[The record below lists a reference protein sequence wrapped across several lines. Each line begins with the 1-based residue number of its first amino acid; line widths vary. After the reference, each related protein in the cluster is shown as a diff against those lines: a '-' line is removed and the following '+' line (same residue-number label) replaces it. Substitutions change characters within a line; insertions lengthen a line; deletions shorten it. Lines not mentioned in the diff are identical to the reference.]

1 MSSSKV
7 RIGIV
12 GLGRIAR
19 SHAAGYAAVADV
31 AEVAGFCDID
41 PERAAQFGQ
50 EFGGTAYR
58 DLDELIRDPR
68 IDAVDL
74 ILPHNL
80 HRDAAL
86 AVLGAGK
93 HLLMEKPLANT
104 YRESVEILE
113 AAGAA
118 GVTFMVAEN
127 TRYVSAYVAAE
138 AVLRRG
144 IIGTVVQARTALY
157 SHEKTRLSQPAFWG
171 NSYATGG
178 GLILDSGTHS
188 FYLLKWLLGEVRD
201 LVAHATQLLPL
212 ASEVED
218 TAEVIGSLVSG
229 ASFSSSFTSIS
240 ESPHNE
246 RLELHGTD
254 GVIIVDLMTD
264 PVIRVYQ
271 HRKPLDVSALG
282 LDVAAA
288 GSHGWTPGG
297 WHYESVVAEVADF
310 VGSIASNRETL
321 INSADCGY
329 AVKIVEDAYR
339 SIRTGERVSVSSQE
353 AELRA

>member
-19 SHAAGYAAVADV
+19 SHAAGYAQVADV

-41 PERAAQFGQ
+41 SERAAQFGQ
-50 EFGGTAYR
+50 EFGGTAYSSLD
-58 DLDELIRDPR
+58 DLIDDPQ

-80 HRDAAL
+80 HRDAAM
-86 AVLGAGK
+86 AVLRSGK

-104 YRESVEILE
+104 YQESMEILE
-113 AAGAA
+113 AARAS
-118 GVTFMVAEN
+118 GVKFMVAEN

-138 AVLRRG
+138 AVLRQG
-144 IIGTVVQARTALY
+144 VIGTVNQARTSLI
-157 SHEKTRLSQPAFWG
+157 SHEKTRLSQPDFWG
-171 NSYATGG
+171 RSYATGG

-201 LVAHATQLLPL
+201 LVAHARQVLPL

-271 HRKPLDVSALG
+271 FRKPLEVSALG
-282 LDVAAA
+282 IDVAAA

-297 WHYESVVAEVADF
+297 WHFESVVAEVADF
-310 VGSIASNRETL
+310 VGSIVSNRETL
-321 INSADCGY
+321 INSADCAY
-329 AVKIVEDAYR
+329 AVKIVEEAYR
-339 SIRTGERVSVSSQE
+339 SIRTGQRVSLSPQE
-353 AELRA
+353 GVLQ

>member
-1 MSSSKV
+1 VSSSKV
-7 RIGIV
+7 HVGIV

-19 SHAAGYAAVADV
+19 SHAAGYAALVDV
-31 AEVAGFCDID
+31 AEIAGFCDVD
-41 PERAAQFGQ
+41 PERAAQFER
-50 EFGGTAYR
+50 EFGGTAYSG
-58 DLDELIRDPR
+58 LDELVSDPN

-80 HRDAAL
+80 HRDAAVS
-86 AVLGAGK
+86 VLRAGK

-104 YRESVEILE
+104 YQECLQVLE
-113 AAGAA
+113 AASAS

-127 TRYVSAYVAAE
+127 TRYVGAYVAAE
-138 AVLRRG
+138 AVLRQG
-144 IIGTVVQARTALY
+144 VIGAVKQARTSLF
-157 SHEKTRLSQPAFWG
+157 SHEKTRLSQPDFWG
-171 NSYATGG
+171 TSYATGG

-201 LVAHATQLLPL
+201 LVAHATQVLPL

-218 TAEVIGSLVSG
+218 TADVMGALVSG

-271 HRKPLDVSALG
+271 SRKPLAMSGLG
-282 LDVAAA
+282 IDVAAA

-310 VGSIASNRETL
+310 VGSIVSNRDPL
-321 INSADCGY
+321 INSADCAY
-329 AVKIVEDAYR
+329 AVKIVEAAYR
-339 SIRTGERVSVSSQE
+339 SIRTGERVSLGTREGV
-353 AELRA
+353 LP

>member
-1 MSSSKV
+1 MSSLKV

-19 SHAAGYAAVADV
+19 SHAAGYAKLGDV
-31 AEVAGFCDID
+31 AEIAAVCDID
-41 PERAAQFGQ
+41 PDRTAQFRS
-50 EFGGTAYR
+50 EFGGRAYSG
-58 DLDELIRDPR
+58 LHEVLADPN

-80 HRDAAL
+80 HHDAAI
-86 AVLGAGK
+86 AVLRSGK
-93 HLLMEKPLANT
+93 HLLIEKPLANT
-104 YRESVEILE
+104 YRECLEILDT
-113 AAGAA
+113 ARAA
-118 GVTFMVAEN
+118 GVHFMVAEN
-127 TRYVSAYVAAE
+127 TRYVAAYVAAE
-138 AVLRRG
+138 AVLRAG
-144 IIGTVVQARTALY
+144 VIGTVKQARTSLI
-157 SHEKTRLSQPAFWG
+157 SHEKTRLSQPDFWG
-171 NSYATGG
+171 RSYATGG

-201 LVAHATQLLPL
+201 LVALATQQLAL

-218 TAEVIGSLVSG
+218 TADVLGSLVSG
-229 ASFSSSFTSIS
+229 ASFASSFTSIS
-240 ESPHNE
+240 ESPHDE

-264 PVIRVYQ
+264 PMLRVYQ
-271 HRKPLDVSALG
+271 YRKPFDVSGLG
-282 LDVAAA
+282 IELGGP

-310 VGSIASNRETL
+310 VESIVEDRRTV
-321 INSADCGY
+321 IDSADCAY

-339 SIRTGERVSVSSQE
+339 SIRTEARVSVQP
-353 AELRA
+353 